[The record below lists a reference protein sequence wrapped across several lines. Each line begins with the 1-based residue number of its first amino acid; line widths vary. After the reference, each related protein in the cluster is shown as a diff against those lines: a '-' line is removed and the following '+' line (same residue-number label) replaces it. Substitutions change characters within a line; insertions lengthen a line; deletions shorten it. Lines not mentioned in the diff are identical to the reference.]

1 MFTGLVEK
9 VATLARID
17 KKGREATMRF
27 DVALDGLELGESI
40 SCSGVCLTVTRFD
53 TSGFEADV
61 SMETLAV
68 TTLGALPRGGAVNIE
83 RACRAGDRLGG
94 HLVLGHVDGVGRV
107 RSLSPVEDA
116 WRFVVDAPPALARF
130 FAPKGSVAVDGVSLT
145 INVVHEPSGFEIML
159 VPHTLAVTTLGR
171 HRAGDAVNIEID
183 VLARYVARQL
193 EHAGVT
199 GAGSRDARLLDTLAR
214 GGFLDDD
221 GSGIG

>member
-1 MFTGLVEK
+1 MFTGLVET
-9 VATLARID
+9 VGTLARLD

-27 DVALDGLELGESI
+27 DVALDSLELGESI

-53 TSGFEADV
+53 ATGFEADV

-68 TTLGALPRGGAVNIE
+68 TTLGALARGQAVNIE

-107 RSLSPVEDA
+107 RSLEPVDDA
-116 WRFVVDAPPALARF
+116 WRFVVDAPPELARF
-130 FAPKGSVAVDGVSLT
+130 WAPKGSVAVDGVSLT
-145 INVVHEPSGFEIML
+145 INVVHEPSAFEIML

-171 HRAGDAVNIEID
+171 HRAGDRLNLEVD

-193 EHAGVT
+193 EHAGIT
-199 GAGSRDARLLDTLAR
+199 GAKKDARLVAALAR